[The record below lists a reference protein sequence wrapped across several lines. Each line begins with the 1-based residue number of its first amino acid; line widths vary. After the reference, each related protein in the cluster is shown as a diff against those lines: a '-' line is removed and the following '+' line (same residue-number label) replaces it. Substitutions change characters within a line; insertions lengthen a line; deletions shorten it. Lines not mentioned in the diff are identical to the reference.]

1 MEIKTIGFVGVGT
14 MGRGMVKNLA
24 KSGFKVL
31 AYNRTKEKIID
42 MKSDNISV
50 VDSIRGACQGDI
62 VITCLPDDKAVEDA
76 VFGKE
81 GIMENIKGEVFVDC
95 GTTSIEMTK
104 KLNGACNGKKI
115 EFLDAPI
122 TGSKLGAEAG
132 TMTIMVGGKKEVFDR
147 CLGVFK
153 AMGKTYVY
161 CGPVTYGQK
170 AKLAL
175 QMAQAMILESYLECI
190 VFAVKNDV
198 PLEAME
204 RIMENS
210 AAKNGVGMF
219 KMQYIK
225 KRDFEPHFMLKL
237 MHKDL
242 GLAEKEMKRL
252 GMDLPLAKH
261 IREVFEKSMGR
272 GEEDVSAIVKELEK
286 KAGIELRES

>member
-1 MEIKTIGFVGVGT
+1 MKIIGFVGVGT
-14 MGRGMVKNLA
+14 MGRGMVNNLA
-24 KSGFKVL
+24 KNGFKVL

-42 MKSDNISV
+42 MQSDNISI
-50 VDSIRGACQGDI
+50 VDSIRDACNSDI
-62 VITCLPDDKAVEDA
+62 LIMCLPDDRAVEEA
-76 VFGKE
+76 VFGKD
-81 GIMENIKGEVFVDC
+81 GIMENTKGKVLVDC
-95 GTTSIEMTK
+95 GTTSIDMTK
-104 KLNGACNGKKI
+104 KLNEACNRKKI
-115 EFLDAPI
+115 DFLDAPI

-132 TMTIMVGGKKEVFDR
+132 TMTIMVGGKKDVFER
-147 CLGVFK
+147 CLDVFK

-161 CGPVTYGQK
+161 CGPATYGQK

-175 QMAQAMILESYLECI
+175 QVMQAMILESYLECL

-219 KMQYIK
+219 KMPYIK

-242 GLAEKEMKRL
+242 DLAEKEMKRL
-252 GMDLPLAKH
+252 GLDLPLAKH

-272 GEEDVSAIVKELEK
+272 GEEDVSTIVKELEK